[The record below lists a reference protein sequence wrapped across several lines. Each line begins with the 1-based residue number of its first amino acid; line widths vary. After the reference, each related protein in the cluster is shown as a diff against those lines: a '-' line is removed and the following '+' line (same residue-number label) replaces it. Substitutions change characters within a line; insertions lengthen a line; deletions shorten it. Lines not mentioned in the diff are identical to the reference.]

1 MSTPQEKTL
10 QEKRAE
16 WGRAYRERKRLE
28 AQKEFAKASK
38 GPVEINIVEA
48 DGTEHT
54 YMSD

>member
-28 AQKEFAKASK
+28 AQKERAKASK
-38 GPVEINIVEA
+38 GPTEINVVEA
-48 DGTEHT
+48 DGTERT
-54 YMSD
+54 YMYD